1 MENKIKYAKKY
12 LSTRLLNE
20 VDGVTRLYI
29 DRGNLYIE
37 FKNGM
42 CVKLHDDE
50 IGYQAINYLES
61 EIEGIYN

>member
-20 VDGVTRLYI
+20 VDGVTRLYV

-37 FKNGM
+37 FENGM
-42 CVKLHDDE
+42 CVQLHDDE
-50 IGYQAINYLES
+50 IGYQAINHLKS
-61 EIEGIYN
+61 EIEGIYS

>member
-20 VDGVTRLYI
+20 VGGVTRLYI

-37 FKNGM
+37 FENGM